1 MRFIYTAIDEDGN
14 EKKGHV
20 DTYGKDAAISQ
31 IQQRGLT
38 ILDIDEE
45 GDNVPIWERRITF
58 FESVSNKEVVI
69 LSRQIATLFQADV
82 SALKVF
88 TLLGNA
94 SADNPMLQDALFDM
108 VDQLKEG
115 NSISKAFAKHT
126 DIFSDFYVNM
136 VAAGEESGN
145 LSDTFEYLADYMD
158 RNYEL
163 TSSVK
168 SALVYPAFVITTFVA
183 VMVLMLTTVIPNI
196 TEIIIESGQE
206 PPIYTKIVIALSDF
220 LVSYGLFLLIGLLV
234 GGYGIYWYV
243 TETDEGEEIMA
254 DLKLALPY
262 LGNLYQ
268 KLYLS
273 RLCDNMHTMLRS
285 GIPMTRAIEITA
297 SVIDNRI
304 YHEMLMKAVED
315 IKGGRS
321 IADSLSGNEQIPSI
335 MVQMMQIGEETGE
348 LGNIL
353 KTLSSFYRREVK
365 NAVEAL
371 VSLIEPI
378 MILMLGLGV
387 GGLLASVL
395 MPIYNLSAGF

>member
-1 MRFIYTAIDEDGN
+1 
-14 EKKGHV
+14 
-20 DTYGKDAAISQ
+20 
-31 IQQRGLT
+31 
-38 ILDIDEE
+38 
-45 GDNVPIWERRITF
+45 
-58 FESVSNKEVVI
+58 
-69 LSRQIATLFQADV
+69 
-82 SALKVF
+82 
-88 TLLGNA
+88 
-94 SADNPMLQDALFDM
+94 
-108 VDQLKEG
+108 
-115 NSISKAFAKHT
+115 
-126 DIFSDFYVNM
+126 
-136 VAAGEESGN
+136 
-145 LSDTFEYLADYMD
+145 
-158 RNYEL
+158 
-163 TSSVK
+163 
-168 SALVYPAFVITTFVA
+168 
-183 VMVLMLTTVIPNI
+183 
-196 TEIIIESGQE
+196 
-206 PPIYTKIVIALSDF
+206 
-220 LVSYGLFLLIGLLV
+220 
-234 GGYGIYWYV
+234 
-243 TETDEGEEIMA
+243 MA